1 MPKGRRPAQQELK
14 KKRGTARKDRAPENP
29 VTVTKAKPTNT
40 APSFLKA
47 KGKMMYERSVGH
59 LHSMG
64 LLSTVDDTSLE
75 LLAMAYQE
83 WYSAE
88 LKLMKEGRI
97 YETFAA
103 NGAKVLKPHPAAAQS
118 SDAWRRIRMMLI
130 EFGLTPASRSKLE
143 RPEGRTL
150 DIDDI
155 IEM

>member
-1 MPKGRRPAQQELK
+1 MPRRPVPQELK

-29 VTVTKAKPTNT
+29 VKVTKAAPKKTT
-40 APSFLKA
+40 PSFLKA

-118 SDAWRRIRMMLI
+118 ADAWRRIRMMLI

-155 IEM
+155 IDM